1 MTPWMGL
8 IYDTLYKTKEY
19 KTTAAAI
26 KGRAF
31 IQYFIFFFFFIL
43 YIITERSS
51 LKADPKIPTN
61 NLSKVVPA
69 SCAHCRNLLRRCAA
83 REPFVAHRQSLLKTN
98 QQYKHIPILS
108 PPTN

>member
-1 MTPWMGL
+1 MAPWMGL

-31 IQYFIFFFFFIL
+31 IQYFIFFFFFL

-51 LKADPKIPTN
+51 LVHLLLIIIFIRG
-61 NLSKVVPA
+61 
-69 SCAHCRNLLRRCAA
+69 CATHEKKNRNSPL
-83 REPFVAHRQSLLKTN
+83 HMSLYLPL
-98 QQYKHIPILS
+98 I
-108 PPTN
+108 